1 MRLDPIFLT
10 TWGLPAC
17 LAQIPM
23 LSYAGFG
30 LAAVFLAM
38 SYAQDAKD
46 LRFFSLSALAYG
58 LVPFWPMI
66 SG

>member
-1 MRLDPIFLT
+1 MRLDFDFVA
-10 TWGLPAC
+10 WGLPQW
-17 LAQIPM
+17 LAEIPT
-23 LSYAGFG
+23 LSYAGFA

-58 LVPFWPMI
+58 LVPLWPMI